1 MNKLPGKCETVKV
14 ALKGSANR
22 GSNRGSERFNR
33 SSYNNHRSRKT
44 KFGGWIDVLKG
55 HIYDCTDSRQSDL
68 YTSSTKEIASYVAT
82 ALKWQ
87 WCQVSHWNF
96 EDNSDGYSK

>member
-1 MNKLPGKCETVKV
+1 MMNKLPGKCETVKV

-44 KFGGWIDVLKG
+44 KFGG
-55 HIYDCTDSRQSDL
+55 
-68 YTSSTKEIASYVAT
+68 
-82 ALKWQ
+82 
-87 WCQVSHWNF
+87 
-96 EDNSDGYSK
+96 